1 MSSSA
6 IVEVC
11 LRPESTAQ
19 PDAVKAHINQLLAQH
34 GAPLRAGEE
43 LDCSADAGLAAH
55 VRRIRVAE
63 ASSSSA
69 AAPPHVLVHR
79 LYDEEPA
86 EETAAG
92 GGEYSAL
99 VMKHS
104 MIKRACAAVMSDDAR
119 DLAETIFA
127 HPGLTAAELGERF
140 CAADCGG
147 SGLKDEV

>member
-92 GGEYSAL
+92 GGGGDDEAVAFQNWLLPAVEFDGLWETL
-99 VMKHS
+99 VFEEE
-104 MIKRACAAVMSDDAR
+104 IKGRLLRYVSTAMRFACLLYTSPSPR
-119 DLAETIFA
+119 D
-127 HPGLTAAELGERF
+127 
-140 CAADCGG
+140 
-147 SGLKDEV
+147 S